1 MENTVIEAQNGRRVV
16 ITGVGILAPC
26 GVGADAFWAGLSKP
40 AEPVTNRRI
49 ADFDP
54 AEWGL
59 KHVEVRRIERFAQIA
74 IAAAA
79 MARRDAGIDEDSP
92 YDRYRCGVMLG
103 TGIGGAYAWESNAE
117 VLMTKGAKYVSP
129 LVVPMVMPNAA
140 AAHVSIRS
148 GFTGPVETITTA
160 CAAGT
165 HAVGHG
171 ARLIASGRA
180 DVVLAGGS
188 ESCQTPVMN
197 NGFLNMKALSPSGIS
212 RPFDVARDGFCS
224 AEAAAVLVLEEHEG
238 AMARG
243 ATIYAEIAGTAS
255 TADAHHITAPSPI
268 GAGAIACMKAALED
282 AGTSAD
288 EVTHVNAHG
297 TSTQLNDAAEAIA
310 VKEVFSA
317 SRPAVTSIKGV
328 TGHSLG
334 AAGAVE
340 AAALALTYRHREIP
354 PTMHVTNLDP
364 ELDIDVVLEPRPW
377 DPAPAV
383 SNSFAFGGHN
393 GTLVFCPI

>member
-1 MENTVIEAQNGRRVV
+1 MEAREGRRVA

-26 GVGADAFWAGLSKP
+26 GIGAEAFWAGLSKP
-40 AEPVTNRRI
+40 AESETNRSI
-49 ADFDP
+49 DDFDA

-59 KHVEVRRIERFAQIA
+59 KHVDMRRIDRFAQLA
-74 IAAAA
+74 IAASTL
-79 MARRDAGIDEDSP
+79 ARRDAGIEEDSP
-92 YDRYRCGVMLG
+92 YDPYRCGVMMG
-103 TGIGGAYAWESNAE
+103 TGIGGAYAWETNAE
-117 VLMTKGAKYVSP
+117 LLMAKGVKYISP

-140 AAHVSIRS
+140 SAHVSIRS
-148 GFTGPVETITTA
+148 GFVGPVETITTA

-165 HAVGHG
+165 HAIGHG

-188 ESCQTPVMN
+188 ESCQTPIMN

-212 RPFDVARDGFCS
+212 RPFDIARDGFCS
-224 AEAAAVLVLEEHEG
+224 AEAAAVLVLEEYE
-238 AMARG
+238 AAKARG
-243 ATIYAEIAGTAS
+243 AAIYAEIAGTAS
-255 TADAHHITAPSPI
+255 TADAHHITAPSPN
-268 GAGAIACMKAALED
+268 GAGAVACMRAALGD
-282 AGTSAD
+282 AGVNAD

-310 VKEVFSA
+310 VREVFA
-317 SRPAVTSIKGV
+317 GTRPAVTSIKGV

-340 AAALALTYRHREIP
+340 AVAVALSYRHRELP
-354 PTMHVTNLDP
+354 PTMHVTELDP
-364 ELDIDVVLEPRPW
+364 EIDIDVVLEPRSW

-393 GTLVFCPI
+393 GTLVFRPI

>member
-1 MENTVIEAQNGRRVV
+1 VIEARDGRRVV
-16 ITGVGILAPC
+16 ITGVGVLAPC
-26 GVGADAFWAGLSKP
+26 GSGAEAFWAGLSKP
-40 AEPVTNRRI
+40 AEPETNRRI
-49 ADFDP
+49 GDFDP

-59 KHVEVRRIERFAQIA
+59 KHVEVRRIERFAQLA
-74 IAAAA
+74 IAASEL
-79 MARRDAGIDEDSP
+79 ARRDAGLDEDSP
-92 YDRYRCGVMLG
+92 YDPFRCGVMMG
-103 TGIGGAYAWESNAE
+103 TGIGGAYAWESNAQ
-117 VLMTKGAKYVSP
+117 VLMEKGPKYVSP

-140 AAHVSIRS
+140 AANVSIRS

-165 HAVGHG
+165 HAVGHA

-188 ESCQTPVMN
+188 ESCQTGVMS

-224 AEAAAVLVLEEHEG
+224 AEAAAVLVLEDYE
-238 AMARG
+238 AAIARG

-255 TADAHHITAPSPI
+255 TADAHHITAPSPT
-268 GAGAIACMKAALED
+268 GTGAIACMRAALDD
-282 AGTSAD
+282 AGIQAD

-297 TSTQLNDAAEAIA
+297 TSTPLNDAAEAVA
-310 VKEVFSA
+310 VKEVFGA
-317 SRPAVTSIKGV
+317 NRPAVTSIKGV

-340 AAALALTYRHREIP
+340 AATVALSYLHRELP
-354 PTMHVTNLDP
+354 PTMHVTELDP
-364 ELDIDVVLEPRPW
+364 ELDIDVVLESRAW

-393 GTLVFCPI
+393 GTLVFRPV

>member
-1 MENTVIEAQNGRRVV
+1 VIEARDGRRVV
-16 ITGVGILAPC
+16 ITGVGVLAPC
-26 GVGADAFWAGLSKP
+26 GIGADAVWAGLSRP
-40 AEPVTNRRI
+40 AEPEINRRVS
-49 ADFDP
+49 DFDP

-59 KHVEVRRIERFAQIA
+59 KHIEVRRIDRFAQLA
-74 IAAAA
+74 IAAGEL
-79 MARRDAGIDEDSP
+79 ARRDAGLDQDSP
-92 YDRYRCGVMLG
+92 YDPYRCGVMMG
-103 TGIGGAYAWESNAE
+103 TGIGGAYAWEANAE
-117 VLMTKGAKYVSP
+117 VLMNKGPKYVSP

-140 AAHVSIRS
+140 SANVSIRS

-188 ESCQTPVMN
+188 ESCQTGVMS
-197 NGFLNMKALSPSGIS
+197 NGFLNMKALSRSGIS

-224 AEAAAVLVLEEHEG
+224 AEAAGILVLEECQ
-238 AMARG
+238 AAKARG
-243 ATIYAEIAGTAS
+243 AKIYAEIAGTAS
-255 TADAHHITAPSPI
+255 TADAHHITAPSPDGI
-268 GAGAIACMKAALED
+268 GAIACMKAALDD
-282 AGTSAD
+282 AGVSAD

-297 TSTQLNDAAEAIA
+297 TSTPLNDAAEVVA
-310 VKEVFSA
+310 VKDVFGSN
-317 SRPAVTSIKGV
+317 RPAVTSIKGI

-340 AAALALTYRHREIP
+340 AAAVALTYRHRELP
-354 PTMHVTNLDP
+354 PTMHVTELDP
-364 ELDIDVVLEPRPW
+364 ALDIDVVLESRSW
-377 DPAPAV
+377 DPGPAV

-393 GTLVFCPI
+393 GTLVFRPI

>member
-1 MENTVIEAQNGRRVV
+1 VIEARDGRRVV
-16 ITGVGILAPC
+16 ITGVGVLAPC
-26 GVGADAFWAGLSKP
+26 GIGADAFWAGLSKP
-40 AEPVTNRRI
+40 AEPVINRSI
-49 ADFDP
+49 DDFDA

-59 KHVEVRRIERFAQIA
+59 KHVDVRRIDRFAQLA
-74 IAAAA
+74 IAASAL
-79 MARRDAGIDEDSP
+79 ARRDAGIEKDSP
-92 YDRYRCGVMLG
+92 YDPYRCGVMMG

-117 VLMTKGAKYVSP
+117 VLMEKGAKNVSP

-140 AAHVSIRS
+140 SANVSIRS

-180 DVVLAGGS
+180 DLMLAGGS

-197 NGFLNMKALSPSGIS
+197 NGFQNMKALSPTGIS
-212 RPFDVARDGFCS
+212 RPFDIARDGFCS
-224 AEAAAVLVLEEHEG
+224 AEAAAVLVLEEYE
-238 AMARG
+238 AAKARG

-255 TADAHHITAPSPI
+255 TADAHHITAPSPN
-268 GAGAIACMKAALED
+268 GAGAVACMRAALAD
-282 AGTSAD
+282 AGIDAD
-288 EVTHVNAHG
+288 AVTHVNAHG

-310 VKEVFSA
+310 VREVFA
-317 SRPAVTSIKGV
+317 TSRPAVTSIKGV

-340 AAALALTYRHREIP
+340 AAAVALSYRHRELP
-354 PTMHVTNLDP
+354 PTMHVTQLDP
-364 ELDIDVVLEPRPW
+364 ELDIDVVLEPRFW

-393 GTLVFCPI
+393 GTLVFRPI

>member
-1 MENTVIEAQNGRRVV
+1 MIEARDGRRVV
-16 ITGVGILAPC
+16 ITGVGVVAPC
-26 GVGADAFWAGLSKP
+26 GIGAEAFWAGLST
-40 AEPVTNRRI
+40 PVQPETNRRI
-49 ADFDP
+49 TDFDP

-59 KHVEVRRIERFAQIA
+59 KHVEVRRIERFAQLA

-79 MARRDAGIDEDSP
+79 LARRDAGIEEDSP
-92 YDRYRCGVMLG
+92 YDPYRCGVMMG
-103 TGIGGAYAWESNAE
+103 TGIGGAYAWEHNAE
-117 VLMTKGAKYVSP
+117 VLMTKGEKYVSP

-140 AAHVSIRS
+140 SANVSIRS

-188 ESCQTPVMN
+188 ESCQTPVMS
-197 NGFLNMKALSPSGIS
+197 NGFQNMKALSPTGVS
-212 RPFDVARDGFCS
+212 RPFDVGRDGFCS
-224 AEAAAVLVLEEHEG
+224 AEAGAVLVLEEYE
-238 AMARG
+238 AARARG
-243 ATIYAEIAGTAS
+243 ATIYAEIAGTGS
-255 TADAHHITAPSPI
+255 TADAHHITAPSPN

-282 AGTSAD
+282 AGVEAE

-310 VKEVFSA
+310 VKEVFGGN
-317 SRPAVTSIKGV
+317 RPAVTSIKGV

-340 AAALALTYRHREIP
+340 AVALALTFRNREIP
-354 PTMHVTNLDP
+354 PTMHVTELDAD
-364 ELDIDVVLEPRPW
+364 LDIDVVLEPRPW
-377 DPAPAV
+377 EPAPAL

>member
-1 MENTVIEAQNGRRVV
+1 MIEAREGRRVA

-26 GVGADAFWAGLSKP
+26 GIGAEAFWAGLSKP
-40 AEPVTNRRI
+40 AESETNRSI
-49 ADFDP
+49 DDFDA

-59 KHVEVRRIERFAQIA
+59 KHVDMRRIDRFAQLA
-74 IAAAA
+74 IAASTL
-79 MARRDAGIDEDSP
+79 ARRDAGIEEDSP
-92 YDRYRCGVMLG
+92 YDPYRCGVMMG
-103 TGIGGAYAWESNAE
+103 TGIGGAYAWETNAE
-117 VLMTKGAKYVSP
+117 LLMAKGVKYISP

-140 AAHVSIRS
+140 SAHVSIRS
-148 GFTGPVETITTA
+148 GFVGPVETITTA

-165 HAVGHG
+165 HAIGHG

-188 ESCQTPVMN
+188 ESCQTPIMN

-212 RPFDVARDGFCS
+212 RPFDIARDGFCS
-224 AEAAAVLVLEEHEG
+224 AEAAAVLVLEEYE
-238 AMARG
+238 AAKARG
-243 ATIYAEIAGTAS
+243 AAIYAEIAGTAS
-255 TADAHHITAPSPI
+255 TADAHHITAPSPN
-268 GAGAIACMKAALED
+268 GAGAVACMRAALGD
-282 AGTSAD
+282 AGVNAD

-297 TSTQLNDAAEAIA
+297 TSTQLNDAAEAMAIR
-310 VKEVFSA
+310 EVFA
-317 SRPAVTSIKGV
+317 GTHPAVTSIKGV

-340 AAALALTYRHREIP
+340 AVAVALSYRHRELP
-354 PTMHVTNLDP
+354 PTMHVTELDP
-364 ELDIDVVLEPRPW
+364 EIDIDVVLEPRSW

-393 GTLVFCPI
+393 GTLVFRPI

>member
-1 MENTVIEAQNGRRVV
+1 MIEARDGRRVV
-16 ITGVGILAPC
+16 ITGVGVLAPC
-26 GVGADAFWAGLSKP
+26 GIGADAFWAGLSKP
-40 AEPVTNRRI
+40 VEPMTHRSI
-49 ADFDP
+49 DDFDA

-59 KHVEVRRIERFAQIA
+59 KHMDVRRIDRFAQLA
-74 IAAAA
+74 IAASAL
-79 MARRDAGIDEDSP
+79 ARRDAGIEEDSP
-92 YDRYRCGVMLG
+92 YDPYRCGVMMG

-117 VLMTKGAKYVSP
+117 VIMEKGAKYVSP

-140 AAHVSIRS
+140 SANVSIRS

-180 DVVLAGGS
+180 DLMLAGGS

-197 NGFLNMKALSPSGIS
+197 NGFQNMKALSPTGIS
-212 RPFDVARDGFCS
+212 RPFDIARDGFCS
-224 AEAAAVLVLEEHEG
+224 AEAAAVLVLEEYE
-238 AMARG
+238 AARARG

-255 TADAHHITAPSPI
+255 TADAHHITAPSPN
-268 GAGAIACMKAALED
+268 GGGAIACMGAALDD
-282 AGTSAD
+282 ARVSAD

-310 VKEVFSA
+310 VKEVFA
-317 SRPAVTSIKGV
+317 GNRPAVTSIKGV

-340 AAALALTYRHREIP
+340 AAALALSYRHRELP
-354 PTMHVTNLDP
+354 PTMHVTELDP
-364 ELDIDVVLEPRPW
+364 DIDIDVVLEPRSW

-393 GTLVFCPI
+393 GTLVFRPI

>member
-1 MENTVIEAQNGRRVV
+1 VIEARDGRRVV
-16 ITGVGILAPC
+16 ITGVGVLAPC
-26 GVGADAFWAGLSKP
+26 GIGADAFWAGLSKP
-40 AEPVTNRRI
+40 AEPVINRSI
-49 ADFDP
+49 DDFDA

-59 KHVEVRRIERFAQIA
+59 KHVDVRRIDRFAQLA
-74 IAAAA
+74 IAASAL
-79 MARRDAGIDEDSP
+79 ARRDAGIEKDSP
-92 YDRYRCGVMLG
+92 YDPYRCGVMMG

-117 VLMTKGAKYVSP
+117 VLMEKGAKNVSP

-140 AAHVSIRS
+140 SANVSIRS

-180 DVVLAGGS
+180 DLMLAGGS

-197 NGFLNMKALSPSGIS
+197 NGFQNMKALSPTGIS
-212 RPFDVARDGFCS
+212 RPFDIARDGFCS
-224 AEAAAVLVLEEHEG
+224 AEAAAVLVLEEYE
-238 AMARG
+238 AAKARG

-255 TADAHHITAPSPI
+255 TADAHHITAPSPN
-268 GAGAIACMKAALED
+268 GAGAVACMKAALAD
-282 AGTSAD
+282 ADIDVDA
-288 EVTHVNAHG
+288 VTHVNAHG

-310 VKEVFSA
+310 VREVFAA

-340 AAALALTYRHREIP
+340 AAAVALSYRHRELP
-354 PTMHVTNLDP
+354 PTMHVTQLDP
-364 ELDIDVVLEPRPW
+364 ELDIDVVLEPRFW

-393 GTLVFCPI
+393 GTLVFRPI

>member
-1 MENTVIEAQNGRRVV
+1 MEARDGRRVV
-16 ITGVGILAPC
+16 ITGVGVLAPC
-26 GVGADAFWAGLSKP
+26 GIGADAFWAGLSKP
-40 AEPVTNRRI
+40 AEPVINRSI
-49 ADFDP
+49 DDFDA

-59 KHVEVRRIERFAQIA
+59 KHVDVRRIDRFAQLA
-74 IAAAA
+74 IAASAL
-79 MARRDAGIDEDSP
+79 ARRDAGIEKDSP
-92 YDRYRCGVMLG
+92 YDPYRCGVMMG

-117 VLMTKGAKYVSP
+117 VLMEKGAKNVSP

-140 AAHVSIRS
+140 SANVSIRS

-180 DVVLAGGS
+180 DLMLAGGS

-197 NGFLNMKALSPSGIS
+197 NGFQNMKALSPTGIS
-212 RPFDVARDGFCS
+212 RPFDIARDGFCS
-224 AEAAAVLVLEEHEG
+224 AEAAAVLVLEEYE
-238 AMARG
+238 AAKARG

-255 TADAHHITAPSPI
+255 TADAHHITAPSPN
-268 GAGAIACMKAALED
+268 GAGAVACMRAALAD
-282 AGTSAD
+282 AGIDAD
-288 EVTHVNAHG
+288 AVTHVNAHG

-310 VKEVFSA
+310 VREVFAA

-340 AAALALTYRHREIP
+340 AAAVALSYRHRELP
-354 PTMHVTNLDP
+354 PTMHVTQLDP
-364 ELDIDVVLEPRPW
+364 ELDIDVVLEPRFW

-393 GTLVFCPI
+393 GTLVFRPI

>member
-1 MENTVIEAQNGRRVV
+1 MIEARDGRRVV
-16 ITGVGILAPC
+16 ITGVGVLAPC
-26 GVGADAFWAGLSKP
+26 GIGAEAFWAGLSRP
-40 AEPVTNRRI
+40 AEPETNRRI
-49 ADFDP
+49 TDFDP

-59 KHVEVRRIERFAQIA
+59 KHVEVRRIERFAQLA

-79 MARRDAGIDEDSP
+79 LARRDAGLEEDSP
-92 YDRYRCGVMLG
+92 YAPVRCGVMMG
-103 TGIGGAYAWESNAE
+103 TGIGGAYAWEHNAE
-117 VLMTKGAKYVSP
+117 VLMEKGAKYVSP
-129 LVVPMVMPNAA
+129 LVVPMVMANAA
-140 AAHVSIRS
+140 SANVSIRS

-171 ARLIASGRA
+171 ARLIAAGRA

-188 ESCQTPVMN
+188 ESCQTPVMS
-197 NGFLNMKALSPSGIS
+197 NGFLNMKALSPTGIS

-224 AEAAAVLVLEEHEG
+224 AEAAAVLVLEEYE
-238 AMARG
+238 AARARG
-243 ATIYAEIAGTAS
+243 ATIYAEIAGTGS
-255 TADAHHITAPSPI
+255 TADAHHITAPSPT
-268 GAGAIACMKAALED
+268 GGGAIACMNAALED
-282 AGTSAD
+282 AGISAD

-297 TSTQLNDAAEAIA
+297 TSTPLNDAAEAIA
-310 VKEVFSA
+310 VKEVFGT

-340 AAALALTYRHREIP
+340 AAAMALTYRNREIP
-354 PTMHVTNLDP
+354 PTMHVTELDP
-364 ELDIDVVLEPRPW
+364 DLDIDVVLEARPW
-377 DPAPAV
+377 EPAPAL

-393 GTLVFCPI
+393 GTLVFRPI

>member
-1 MENTVIEAQNGRRVV
+1 MIEARDGRRVV
-16 ITGVGILAPC
+16 ITGVGVLAPC
-26 GVGADAFWAGLSKP
+26 GIGAEAFWAGLSKP
-40 AEPVTNRRI
+40 AGPETNRRI
-49 ADFDP
+49 GDFDP

-59 KHVEVRRIERFAQIA
+59 KHVDVRRIERFAQLA

-79 MARRDAGIDEDSP
+79 LARRDAGIDQDSP
-92 YDRYRCGVMLG
+92 YDPYRCGVMMG

-117 VLMTKGAKYVSP
+117 ILMTKGAKHVSP

-140 AAHVSIRS
+140 SANVSIRS

-165 HAVGHG
+165 HAVGHA
-171 ARLIASGRA
+171 ARLIAAGRA

-188 ESCQTPVMN
+188 ESCQTGVLS

-212 RPFDVARDGFCS
+212 RPFDTARDGFCS
-224 AEAAAVLVLEEHEG
+224 AEAAAVLVLEEYE
-238 AMARG
+238 AAKARG

-255 TADAHHITAPSPI
+255 TADAHHITAPSPD
-268 GAGAIACMKAALED
+268 GTGAIACMRAALDD
-282 AGTSAD
+282 AGVVVD

-297 TSTQLNDAAEAIA
+297 TSTQLNDSAEAMA
-310 VKEVFSA
+310 VREVFGTN
-317 SRPAVTSIKGV
+317 RPAVTSIKGV

-340 AAALALTYRHREIP
+340 AATLALSYRHRELP
-354 PTMHVTNLDP
+354 PTMHVTELDP
-364 ELDIDVVLEPRPW
+364 ALDIDVVLESQTW
-377 DPAPAV
+377 EPAPAV

-393 GTLVFCPI
+393 GTLVFRPV

>member
-1 MENTVIEAQNGRRVV
+1 VIEARDGRRVV
-16 ITGVGILAPC
+16 ITGVGVLAPC
-26 GVGADAFWAGLSKP
+26 GIGADVFWAGLSKP
-40 AEPVTNRRI
+40 AEPVINRSI
-49 ADFDP
+49 DDFDA

-59 KHVEVRRIERFAQIA
+59 KHVDVRRIERFAQLA
-74 IAAAA
+74 IAASAL
-79 MARRDAGIDEDSP
+79 ARRDAGIEKDSP
-92 YDRYRCGVMLG
+92 YDPYRCGVMMG

-117 VLMTKGAKYVSP
+117 VLMEKGEKYVSP

-140 AAHVSIRS
+140 SANVSIRS
-148 GFTGPVETITTA
+148 GFIGPVETITTA

-180 DVVLAGGS
+180 DLMLAGGS

-212 RPFDVARDGFCS
+212 RPFDIARDGFCS
-224 AEAAAVLVLEEHEG
+224 AEAAAVLVLEEYE
-238 AMARG
+238 AARARG
-243 ATIYAEIAGTAS
+243 ATIYAEVAGTAS
-255 TADAHHITAPSPI
+255 TADAHHITAPSPN
-268 GAGAIACMKAALED
+268 GAGAIACMRAALAD
-282 AGTSAD
+282 AGVNAD

-310 VKEVFSA
+310 VKEVFA
-317 SRPAVTSIKGV
+317 ANRPAVTSIKGV

-340 AAALALTYRHREIP
+340 AAALALSYRHRELP
-354 PTMHVTNLDP
+354 PTMHVTELEPD
-364 ELDIDVVLEPRPW
+364 LDIDVVLEPRSW

-393 GTLVFCPI
+393 GTLVFRPI

>member
-1 MENTVIEAQNGRRVV
+1 MIEARDGRRVV
-16 ITGVGILAPC
+16 ITGVGVLAPC
-26 GVGADAFWAGLSKP
+26 GIGADAFWAGLSKP
-40 AEPVTNRRI
+40 AEPVINRSI
-49 ADFDP
+49 DDFDA

-59 KHVEVRRIERFAQIA
+59 KHVDVRRIDRFAQLA
-74 IAAAA
+74 IAASAL
-79 MARRDAGIDEDSP
+79 ARRDAGIEKDSP
-92 YDRYRCGVMLG
+92 YDPYRCGVMMG

-117 VLMTKGAKYVSP
+117 VLMEKGAKNVSP

-140 AAHVSIRS
+140 SANVSIRS

-180 DVVLAGGS
+180 DLMLAGGS

-197 NGFLNMKALSPSGIS
+197 NGFQNMKALSPTGIS
-212 RPFDVARDGFCS
+212 RPFDIARDGFCS
-224 AEAAAVLVLEEHEG
+224 AEAAAVLVLEEYE
-238 AMARG
+238 AAKARG

-255 TADAHHITAPSPI
+255 TADAHHITAPSPN
-268 GAGAIACMKAALED
+268 GAGAVACMRAALAD
-282 AGTSAD
+282 AGIDAD
-288 EVTHVNAHG
+288 AVTHVNAHG

-310 VKEVFSA
+310 VREVFA
-317 SRPAVTSIKGV
+317 TSRPAVTSIKGV

-340 AAALALTYRHREIP
+340 AAAVALSYRHRELP
-354 PTMHVTNLDP
+354 PTMHVTQLDP
-364 ELDIDVVLEPRPW
+364 ELDIDVVLEPRFW

-393 GTLVFCPI
+393 GTLVFRPI

>member
-16 ITGVGILAPC
+16 ITGVGVLAPC

-79 MARRDAGIDEDSP
+79 MARRDAGIDEDSR

>member
-1 MENTVIEAQNGRRVV
+1 MIEARDGRRVV
-16 ITGVGILAPC
+16 ITGVGVVAPC
-26 GVGADAFWAGLSKP
+26 GIGADAFWAGLSKP
-40 AEPVTNRRI
+40 AEPETNRRI

-59 KHVEVRRIERFAQIA
+59 KHVEVRRIERFAQLA
-74 IAAAA
+74 IAAATL
-79 MARRDAGIDEDSP
+79 ARRDAGLEADSP
-92 YDRYRCGVMLG
+92 YDPYRSGVMMG
-103 TGIGGAYAWESNAE
+103 TGIGGAYAWEHNAE
-117 VLMTKGAKYVSP
+117 VLMEKGAKYVSP

-140 AAHVSIRS
+140 SANVSIRS
-148 GFTGPVETITTA
+148 GFKGPVETITTA

-188 ESCQTPVMN
+188 ESCQTPVMS
-197 NGFLNMKALSPSGIS
+197 NGFQNMKALSPTGIS
-212 RPFDVARDGFCS
+212 RPFDIARDGFCS
-224 AEAAAVLVLEEHEG
+224 AEAGAVLVLEEYE
-238 AMARG
+238 AAKARG
-243 ATIYAEIAGTAS
+243 ATIYAEIAGTGS
-255 TADAHHITAPSPI
+255 TADAHHITAPAPT
-268 GAGAIACMKAALED
+268 GAGAIACIIAALED
-282 AGTSAD
+282 AGVSAA

-310 VKEVFSA
+310 VKEVFGA
-317 SRPAVTSIKGV
+317 GRPAVTSIKGV

-340 AAALALTYRHREIP
+340 AVAMALTYRNREIP
-354 PTMHVTNLDP
+354 PTMHVSELDP
-364 ELDIDVVLEPRPW
+364 DLDIDVVLEPRSW
-377 DPAPAV
+377 EPAPAV

-393 GTLVFCPI
+393 GTLVFRPM

>member
-1 MENTVIEAQNGRRVV
+1 MIEAREGRRVA

-26 GVGADAFWAGLSKP
+26 GIGAGAFWAGLSKP
-40 AEPVTNRRI
+40 AESETNRSI
-49 ADFDP
+49 DDFD
-54 AEWGL
+54 ATEWGL
-59 KHVEVRRIERFAQIA
+59 KHVDMRRIDRFAQLA
-74 IAAAA
+74 IAASTL
-79 MARRDAGIDEDSP
+79 ARRDAGIEEDSP
-92 YDRYRCGVMLG
+92 YDPYRCGVMMG
-103 TGIGGAYAWESNAE
+103 TGIGGAYAWETNAE
-117 VLMTKGAKYVSP
+117 LLMAKGVKYISP

-140 AAHVSIRS
+140 SAHVSIRS
-148 GFTGPVETITTA
+148 GFVGPVETITTA

-165 HAVGHG
+165 HAIGHG

-188 ESCQTPVMN
+188 ESCQTPIMN

-212 RPFDVARDGFCS
+212 RPFDIARDGFCS
-224 AEAAAVLVLEEHEG
+224 AEAAAVLVLEEYE
-238 AMARG
+238 AAKARG
-243 ATIYAEIAGTAS
+243 AAIYAEIAGTAS
-255 TADAHHITAPSPI
+255 TADAHHITAPSPN
-268 GAGAIACMKAALED
+268 GAGAVACMRAALGD
-282 AGTSAD
+282 AGVNAD

-310 VKEVFSA
+310 VREVFA
-317 SRPAVTSIKGV
+317 GTHPAVTSIKGV

-340 AAALALTYRHREIP
+340 AVAVALSYRHRELP
-354 PTMHVTNLDP
+354 PTMHVTELDP
-364 ELDIDVVLEPRPW
+364 EIDIDVVLEPRSW

-393 GTLVFCPI
+393 GTLVFRPI

>member
-1 MENTVIEAQNGRRVV
+1 MIEARDGRRVV

-26 GVGADAFWAGLSKP
+26 GIGAEAFWAGLSKP
-40 AEPVTNRRI
+40 AEPATHRQI
-49 ADFDP
+49 SDFDP
-54 AEWGL
+54 GEWGL
-59 KHVEVRRIERFAQIA
+59 KHVEVRRIDRFAQLA

-79 MARRDAGIDEDSP
+79 LARQDAGLNEGSP
-92 YDRYRCGVMLG
+92 YDPFRSGVMMG
-103 TGIGGAYAWESNAE
+103 TGIGGAFAWETAAE

-129 LVVPMVMPNAA
+129 LVVPMVMPNAGSA
-140 AAHVSIRS
+140 NVSLQS

-188 ESCQTPVMN
+188 ESCQTQVFN
-197 NGFLNMKALSPSGIS
+197 SGFNNMKALSPSGIS

-224 AEAAAVLVLEEHEG
+224 AEAAAVLVLEEYE
-238 AMARG
+238 AAKARG
-243 ATIYAEIAGTAS
+243 ATIYAEIAGTGS
-255 TADAHHITAPSPI
+255 TADAHHITAPSPAGS
-268 GAGAIACMKAALED
+268 GAVACMRAALAD
-282 AGTSAD
+282 AGVDAE

-297 TSTQLNDAAEAIA
+297 TSTQLNDAAEAVA
-310 VKEVFSA
+310 VKEVFGSN
-317 SRPAVTSIKGV
+317 RPAVTSIKGV

-340 AAALALTYRHREIP
+340 AATMAMTYRNREIP
-354 PTMHVTNLDP
+354 PTMHVTELDP
-364 ELDIDVVLEPRPW
+364 ELDIDVVLEPRSW
-377 DPAPAV
+377 EPAPAV

-393 GTLVFCPI
+393 GTLVFRPI

>member
-1 MENTVIEAQNGRRVV
+1 MIEARDGRRVV
-16 ITGVGILAPC
+16 ITGVGVLAPC
-26 GVGADAFWAGLSKP
+26 GIGADAFWAGLSKP
-40 AEPVTNRRI
+40 AEPVINRSI
-49 ADFDP
+49 DDFDA

-59 KHVEVRRIERFAQIA
+59 KHVDVRRIDRFAQLA
-74 IAAAA
+74 IAASAL
-79 MARRDAGIDEDSP
+79 ARRDAGIEKDSP
-92 YDRYRCGVMLG
+92 YDPYRCGVMMG

-117 VLMTKGAKYVSP
+117 VLMEKGAKNVSP

-140 AAHVSIRS
+140 SANVSIRS

-180 DVVLAGGS
+180 DLMLAGGS

-197 NGFLNMKALSPSGIS
+197 NGFQNMKALSPTGIS
-212 RPFDVARDGFCS
+212 RPFDIARDGFCS
-224 AEAAAVLVLEEHEG
+224 AEAAAVLVLEEYE
-238 AMARG
+238 AAKARG

-255 TADAHHITAPSPI
+255 TADAHHITAPSPN
-268 GAGAIACMKAALED
+268 GAGAVACMKAALAD
-282 AGTSAD
+282 ADIDVDA
-288 EVTHVNAHG
+288 VTHVNAHG

-310 VKEVFSA
+310 VREVFAA

-340 AAALALTYRHREIP
+340 AAAVALSYRHRELP
-354 PTMHVTNLDP
+354 PTMHVTQLDP
-364 ELDIDVVLEPRPW
+364 ELDIDVVLEPRFW

-393 GTLVFCPI
+393 GTLVFRPI

>member
-1 MENTVIEAQNGRRVV
+1 MIEAREGRRVA

-26 GVGADAFWAGLSKP
+26 GIGADAFWAGLSKP
-40 AEPVTNRRI
+40 AESETNRSI
-49 ADFDP
+49 DDFD
-54 AEWGL
+54 AADWGL
-59 KHVEVRRIERFAQIA
+59 KHVDMRRIDRFAQLA
-74 IAAAA
+74 IAASTL
-79 MARRDAGIDEDSP
+79 ARRDAGIEEDSP
-92 YDRYRCGVMLG
+92 YDPYRCGVMMG
-103 TGIGGAYAWESNAE
+103 TGIGGAYAWETNAE
-117 VLMTKGAKYVSP
+117 LLMAKGVKYISP

-140 AAHVSIRS
+140 SAHVSIRS
-148 GFTGPVETITTA
+148 GFVGPVETITTA

-165 HAVGHG
+165 HAIGHG

-188 ESCQTPVMN
+188 ESCQTPIMN

-212 RPFDVARDGFCS
+212 RPFDIARDGFCS
-224 AEAAAVLVLEEHEG
+224 AEAAAVLVLEAYE
-238 AMARG
+238 AAKARG
-243 ATIYAEIAGTAS
+243 AAIYAEIAGTAS
-255 TADAHHITAPSPI
+255 TADAHHITAPSPN
-268 GAGAIACMKAALED
+268 GAGAVACMRAALGD
-282 AGTSAD
+282 AGVNAD

-310 VKEVFSA
+310 VREVFA
-317 SRPAVTSIKGV
+317 GTHPAVTSIKGV

-340 AAALALTYRHREIP
+340 AVAVALSYRHRELP
-354 PTMHVTNLDP
+354 PTMHVTELDP
-364 ELDIDVVLEPRPW
+364 EIDIDVVLEPRSW

-393 GTLVFCPI
+393 GTLVFRPI

>member
-1 MENTVIEAQNGRRVV
+1 MIEAREGRRVV
-16 ITGVGILAPC
+16 ITGVGVLAPC
-26 GVGADAFWAGLSKP
+26 GIGAEAFWAGLSRA
-40 AEPVTNRRI
+40 AEPETNRRVD
-49 ADFDP
+49 DFDP

-59 KHVEVRRIERFAQIA
+59 KHVEVRRIDRFAQLA
-74 IAAAA
+74 IAAASL
-79 MARRDAGIDEDSP
+79 ARRDAGIEAHSP
-92 YDRYRCGVMLG
+92 YDPYRCGVMMG

-117 VLMTKGAKYVSP
+117 VLMNKGAKYVSP

-140 AAHVSIRS
+140 SANVSIRS

-171 ARLIASGRA
+171 ARLIAAGRA

-188 ESCQTPVMN
+188 ESCQTPVVG

-212 RPFDVARDGFCS
+212 RPFDVARDGFCA
-224 AEAAAVLVLEEHEG
+224 AEAAAVLVLEEYE
-238 AMARG
+238 AAKARG
-243 ATIYAEIAGTAS
+243 ATIYAEIVGTAS
-255 TADAHHITAPSPI
+255 TADAHHLTAPSPD
-268 GAGAIACMKAALED
+268 GTGAIACMRAALDD
-282 AGTSAD
+282 AGVDAD

-310 VKEVFSA
+310 VKEVFGSN
-317 SRPAVTSIKGV
+317 RPAVTSIKGV

-340 AAALALTYRHREIP
+340 AAALALSYRHRELP
-354 PTMHVTNLDP
+354 PTMHVSELDSD
-364 ELDIDVVLEPRPW
+364 LDIDVVLESRPW

-393 GTLVFCPI
+393 GTLAFRPI

>member
-1 MENTVIEAQNGRRVV
+1 MIEARDGRRVV
-16 ITGVGILAPC
+16 ITGVGVLAPC
-26 GVGADAFWAGLSKP
+26 GIGAKAFWAGLSKP
-40 AEPVTNRRI
+40 AEPETNRRI
-49 ADFDP
+49 GDFDP

-59 KHVEVRRIERFAQIA
+59 KHVDGRRIERFAQLA

-79 MARRDAGIDEDSP
+79 LARRDAGIDQDSP
-92 YDRYRCGVMLG
+92 YDPYRCGVMMG

-117 VLMTKGAKYVSP
+117 ILITKGAKHVSP

-140 AAHVSIRS
+140 SANVSIRS

-165 HAVGHG
+165 HAVGHA
-171 ARLIASGRA
+171 ARLIAAGRA

-188 ESCQTPVMN
+188 ESCQTGVLS

-212 RPFDVARDGFCS
+212 RPFDTARDGFCS
-224 AEAAAVLVLEEHEG
+224 AEAAAVLVLEEYE
-238 AMARG
+238 AAKARG
-243 ATIYAEIAGTAS
+243 AMIYAEIAGTAS
-255 TADAHHITAPSPI
+255 TADAHHITAPSPD
-268 GAGAIACMKAALED
+268 GTGAIACMRAALDD
-282 AGTSAD
+282 AGVVAD

-297 TSTQLNDAAEAIA
+297 TSTQLNDSAEAMA
-310 VKEVFSA
+310 VREVFGTN
-317 SRPAVTSIKGV
+317 RPAVTSIKGV

-340 AAALALTYRHREIP
+340 AATLALSYRHRELP
-354 PTMHVTNLDP
+354 PTMHVTELDP
-364 ELDIDVVLEPRPW
+364 ALDIDVVLESQTW
-377 DPAPAV
+377 EPAPAV

-393 GTLVFCPI
+393 GTLVFRPV

>member
-1 MENTVIEAQNGRRVV
+1 MIEARDGRRVV
-16 ITGVGILAPC
+16 ITGVGVLAPC
-26 GVGADAFWAGLSKP
+26 GIGADAFWAGLSKP
-40 AEPVTNRRI
+40 AAPATHRQI
-49 ADFDP
+49 AEFDP
-54 AEWGL
+54 VEWGL
-59 KHVEVRRIERFAQIA
+59 KHVEVRRIDRFAQLA

-79 MARRDAGIDEDSP
+79 LARADAGLEEDSP
-92 YDRYRCGVMLG
+92 YDPYRCGVMMG
-103 TGIGGAYAWESNAE
+103 TGIGGAFAWEANAE

-140 AAHVSIRS
+140 SANVSIRS

-188 ESCQTPVMN
+188 ESCQTPVFD
-197 NGFLNMKALSPSGIS
+197 NGFLNMKALSPTGIS

-224 AEAAAVLVLEEHEG
+224 AEAAAVLVLEEYE
-238 AMARG
+238 AARARG
-243 ATIYAEIAGTAS
+243 ATIYAEIAGTGS
-255 TADAHHITAPSPI
+255 TADAHHITAPSPA
-268 GAGAIACMKAALED
+268 GLGAIACMRAALDD
-282 AGTSAD
+282 AGVEAD

-297 TSTQLNDAAEAIA
+297 TSTPLNDAAEAVA
-310 VKEVFSA
+310 VKVVFGA
-317 SRPAVTSIKGV
+317 TRPAVTSIKGV

-340 AAALALTYRHREIP
+340 AATVALTYRHREIP
-354 PTMHVTNLDP
+354 PTMHVTELDP
-364 ELDIDVVLEPRPW
+364 ELDIDVVLEARSW

-393 GTLVFCPI
+393 GSLVFRPI

>member
-1 MENTVIEAQNGRRVV
+1 MIEAREGRRVA

-26 GVGADAFWAGLSKP
+26 GIGAEAFWAGLSKP
-40 AEPVTNRRI
+40 AESETNRSI
-49 ADFDP
+49 DDFDA

-59 KHVEVRRIERFAQIA
+59 KHVDMRRIDRFAQLA
-74 IAAAA
+74 IAASTL
-79 MARRDAGIDEDSP
+79 ARRDAGIEEDSP
-92 YDRYRCGVMLG
+92 YDPYRCGVMMG
-103 TGIGGAYAWESNAE
+103 TGIGGAYAWETNAE
-117 VLMTKGAKYVSP
+117 LLMAKGVKYISP

-140 AAHVSIRS
+140 SAHVSIRS
-148 GFTGPVETITTA
+148 GFVGPVETITTA

-165 HAVGHG
+165 HAIGHG

-188 ESCQTPVMN
+188 ESCQTPIMN

-212 RPFDVARDGFCS
+212 RPFDIARDGFCS
-224 AEAAAVLVLEEHEG
+224 AEAAAVLVLEEYE
-238 AMARG
+238 AAKARG
-243 ATIYAEIAGTAS
+243 AAIYAEIAGTAS
-255 TADAHHITAPSPI
+255 TADAHHITAPSPN
-268 GAGAIACMKAALED
+268 GAGAVACMRAALGD
-282 AGTSAD
+282 AGVNAD

-310 VKEVFSA
+310 VREVFA
-317 SRPAVTSIKGV
+317 GTRPAVTSIKGV

-340 AAALALTYRHREIP
+340 AVAVALSYRHRELP
-354 PTMHVTNLDP
+354 PTMHVTELDP
-364 ELDIDVVLEPRPW
+364 EIDIDVVLEPRSW

-393 GTLVFCPI
+393 GTLVFRPI

>member
-1 MENTVIEAQNGRRVV
+1 MIEAREGRRVV
-16 ITGVGILAPC
+16 ITGVGVLAPC
-26 GVGADAFWAGLSKP
+26 GIGAEAFWAGLSRA
-40 AEPVTNRRI
+40 AEPETNRRVD
-49 ADFDP
+49 DFDP

-59 KHVEVRRIERFAQIA
+59 KHVEVRRIDRFAQLA
-74 IAAAA
+74 IAAASL
-79 MARRDAGIDEDSP
+79 ARRDAGIEAHSP
-92 YDRYRCGVMLG
+92 YDPYRCGVMMG

-117 VLMTKGAKYVSP
+117 VLMNKGAKYVSP

-140 AAHVSIRS
+140 SANVSIRS

-171 ARLIASGRA
+171 ARLIAAGRA

-188 ESCQTPVMN
+188 ESCQTPVVS
-197 NGFLNMKALSPSGIS
+197 NGFLNMKALSPSGVS
-212 RPFDVARDGFCS
+212 RPFDVARDGFCA
-224 AEAAAVLVLEEHEG
+224 AEAAAVLVLEEYE
-238 AMARG
+238 AAKARG
-243 ATIYAEIAGTAS
+243 ATIYAEIVGTAS
-255 TADAHHITAPSPI
+255 TADAHHLTAPSPD
-268 GAGAIACMKAALED
+268 GTGAIACMRAALDD
-282 AGTSAD
+282 AGVDAD

-310 VKEVFSA
+310 VKEVFGSN
-317 SRPAVTSIKGV
+317 RPAVTSIKGV

-340 AAALALTYRHREIP
+340 AAALALSYRHRELP
-354 PTMHVTNLDP
+354 PTMHVSELDSD
-364 ELDIDVVLEPRPW
+364 LDIDVVLESRPW

-393 GTLVFCPI
+393 GTLAFRPI

>member
-1 MENTVIEAQNGRRVV
+1 MIEARDGRRVV
-16 ITGVGILAPC
+16 ITGVGVLAPC
-26 GVGADAFWAGLSKP
+26 GIGADAFWAGLSKP
-40 AEPVTNRRI
+40 VEPVTNRSI
-49 ADFDP
+49 DAFDA

-59 KHVEVRRIERFAQIA
+59 KHVDVRRIERFAQLA
-74 IAAAA
+74 IAASAL
-79 MARRDAGIDEDSP
+79 ARRDAGIEKDSP
-92 YDRYRCGVMLG
+92 YDPYRCGVMMG

-117 VLMTKGAKYVSP
+117 VLMEKGEKYVSP

-140 AAHVSIRS
+140 SANVSIRS

-180 DVVLAGGS
+180 DLMLAGGS

-197 NGFLNMKALSPSGIS
+197 NGFQNMKALSPTGIS
-212 RPFDVARDGFCS
+212 RPFDIARDGFCS
-224 AEAAAVLVLEEHEG
+224 AEAAAVLVLEEYE
-238 AMARG
+238 AAKARG

-255 TADAHHITAPSPI
+255 TADAHHITAPSPN
-268 GAGAIACMKAALED
+268 GAGAIACMRAALDD
-282 AGTSAD
+282 ARVSAD

-310 VKEVFSA
+310 VKEVFA
-317 SRPAVTSIKGV
+317 ANRPAVTSIKGV

-340 AAALALTYRHREIP
+340 AAAVALSYRHRQLP
-354 PTMHVTNLDP
+354 PTMHVTELDP
-364 ELDIDVVLEPRPW
+364 DLDIDVVLEPRSW

-393 GTLVFCPI
+393 GTLVFRPI